1 MMAIFDWKPGIRRSK
16 RVKRAVKPDPEAE
29 LRQLREAIDSG
40 DIIGSPPE
48 TMTMPQAPTGSGIR
62 PIGRLANVVGQ
73 FQQQDEARINEQT
86 KLTLSKIAVVAFV
99 GPSGTGKSTR
109 AIRVCQQ
116 NDIHYL
122 IDDGLLIHGSRIVAG
137 SSAKRAPTKME
148 SVRQALFMDPTRAA
162 NMRRALVENK
172 PTTLMILGTSDNML
186 SKICNNLWLNPPSML
201 IRIEDVAS
209 EEERQIAK
217 RTRMTAGQHTIPV
230 PSMEIKHEFSGYFSD
245 PMDRLRRRLDRE
257 LGVKN
262 LSLENART
270 VVRPTFSSLGHYS
283 MSDEAME
290 HMIELIVR
298 KVEGVDSQ
306 IGFRLQKEKTGVVL
320 SLELSLV
327 YGHNAHDILKNAQ
340 ELVSKQVEE
349 YTSISVL
356 AVNVTAKR
364 VVKIP
369 ENRKTDLARVTA
381 AP

>member
-1 MMAIFDWKPGIRRSK
+1 MAVFGWLRRRKKSK
-16 RVKRAVKPDPEAE
+16 RSGKPDPAGE
-29 LRQLREAIDSG
+29 LRQLREAIESG
-40 DIIGSPPE
+40 QTDDHQAGS
-48 TMTMPQAPTGSGIR
+48 MG

-73 FQQQDEARINEQT
+73 FQQPDEARAIEHMRAVLAQ
-86 KLTLSKIAVVAFV
+86 IAVVAFV

-109 AIRVCQQ
+109 AIKVCKQY
-116 NDIHYL
+116 DIDYL

-137 SSAKRAPTKME
+137 SSAKRAPTKIE
-148 SVRQALFMDPTRAA
+148 SVRQALFMDPTRSA
-162 NMRRALVENK
+162 NMRRALYENR

-186 SKICNNLWLNPPSML
+186 TKICSNLWLNQPSML
-201 IRIEDVAS
+201 IRIEDVAT

-217 RTRMTAGQHTIPV
+217 QTRMSAGQHTIPV

-257 LGVKN
+257 RGVKSAN
-262 LSLENART
+262 FDHART

-290 HMIELIVR
+290 HMTRLIVQNV
-298 KVEGVDSQ
+298 KGVDTQ

-320 SLELSLV
+320 SLELSLF
-327 YGHNAHDILKNAQ
+327 YGFNAYQILKDAQ

-364 VVKIP
+364 VVKIDR
-369 ENRKTDLARVTA
+369 EEDKI
-381 AP
+381 

>member
-1 MMAIFDWKPGIRRSK
+1 
-16 RVKRAVKPDPEAE
+16 
-29 LRQLREAIDSG
+29 
-40 DIIGSPPE
+40 
-48 TMTMPQAPTGSGIR
+48 
-62 PIGRLANVVGQ
+62 
-73 FQQQDEARINEQT
+73 
-86 KLTLSKIAVVAFV
+86 
-99 GPSGTGKSTR
+99 
-109 AIRVCQQ
+109 
-116 NDIHYL
+116 
-122 IDDGLLIHGSRIVAG
+122 
-137 SSAKRAPTKME
+137 
-148 SVRQALFMDPTRAA
+148 
-162 NMRRALVENK
+162 
-172 PTTLMILGTSDNML
+172 MILGTSDNML

-306 IGFRLQKEKTGVVL
+306 IGFRLQKEKTGVVCH
-320 SLELSLV
+320 SNYPWCMGITPTTSSKT
-327 YGHNAHDILKNAQ
+327 HKSWSASRWKNILP
-340 ELVSKQVEE
+340 
-349 YTSISVL
+349 SVCW
-356 AVNVTAKR
+356 R
-364 VVKIP
+364 
-369 ENRKTDLARVTA
+369 
-381 AP
+381 